1 MGTLDNADHQ
11 SAQQDLSRPY
21 VLNEWL
27 GDGNQGDLLVLV
39 GTPDRRS
46 LRRMGK
52 EVFSA
57 HHSILHMC
65 TNTTHVD

>member
-1 MGTLDNADHQ
+1 MGTLDYADHQ
-11 SAQQDLSRPY
+11 SAQQDFPRPY
-21 VLNEWL
+21 VFNEWL
-27 GDGNQGDLLVLV
+27 SDGNQGDLLVLV
-39 GTPDRRS
+39 GAPDRCS

-52 EVFSA
+52 KILFA